1 MLSYVLLW
9 RQFLFRWSCISTLC
23 CHQYL
28 SHNGR
33 LSPPPFI
40 CNQTP
45 FQKHNSLHYVS
56 NAGWIGLWR
65 HGLCCTSVSV
75 TLLKCQAQ
83 VIDYCEISQWLGNS
97 PLQTRKKMVFHP
109 PKDAMDWFVGIL
121 NEFSAPLHNFIMGL
135 FACHGRLLS
144 CSILWPWEE
153 KFLQKETVCFNTD
166 SRQHS
171 TVAMRVI
178 VCWSLFSL
186 LQRE

>member
-1 MLSYVLLW
+1 MLSYVLSW

-65 HGLCCTSVSV
+65 HSLWCTSVSV

-83 VIDYCEISQWLGNS
+83 VIDYCDISQWLGNR
-97 PLQTRKKMVFHP
+97 PLQTVFHP
-109 PKDAMDWFVGIL
+109 PKRCNGLICWYFEWV
-121 NEFSAPLHNFIMGL
+121 FCPSAQLH
-135 FACHGRLLS
+135 HG
-144 CSILWPWEE
+144 
-153 KFLQKETVCFNTD
+153 TVCLSWPTAELLG
-166 SRQHS
+166 SVTLRREVS
-171 TVAMRVI
+171 TGGNCV
-178 VCWSLFSL
+178 L
-186 LQRE
+186 

>member
-1 MLSYVLLW
+1 MLSYVLSW

-65 HGLCCTSVSV
+65 HSLWCTSVSV

-83 VIDYCEISQWLGNS
+83 VIDYCDISQWLGNR
-97 PLQTRKKMVFHP
+97 PLQTVFHP
-109 PKDAMDWFVGIL
+109 PQKMQWTDLLVFWMSFL
-121 NEFSAPLHNFIMGL
+121 PLCTTSSWDCLPVMADCWTARFCDL
-135 FACHGRLLS
+135 
-144 CSILWPWEE
+144 E
-153 KFLQKETVCFNTD
+153 KRRFYRRKLCALTLTVDNI
-166 SRQHS
+166 Q
-171 TVAMRVI
+171 
-178 VCWSLFSL
+178 L
-186 LQRE
+186 LQWE